1 MAYQDVNIYNLKKT
15 TAAKKMLKIILVA
28 SDYNNMGNAK
38 KTVKH
43 IPKLSVSKYLLLFD
57 IRYY

>member
-1 MAYQDVNIYNLKKT
+1 
-15 TAAKKMLKIILVA
+15 MLKIILVA